1 MRGDPPQHDSISAN
15 RSNAKLVAHALTNA
29 RPSIYSRQR
38 ILLVLQSIGIVP
50 GVTLSLLSS
59 ILVLIVVARLFGKI
73 FAKYNQPELIGEI
86 LAGVLLGPA
95 VLNYIQPTAALAG
108 ISELAVFLII
118 LSAGL
123 EMRFGDVVGAMRG
136 RGMVLAAISF
146 AVPFLG
152 GVAVAQM
159 FELDVMRT
167 VFLGLCISITAL
179 PVAVKL
185 MENLNIL
192 NTKIANYAIAT
203 AIVNDVA
210 ALFVLGIV
218 LTIPSQPSFAL
229 VATTVSAA
237 TGKLLLLAG
246 GVLAF
251 NWLLALLE
259 RRNVTVQVIPERL
272 IQYFGP
278 EALFGIVVMFVL
290 AFGSVSEF
298 LGFHFVIGAF
308 FGALFLDQRHFLA
321 SRYEDLKGTLNSVTG
336 GFLAPVFF
344 AYLGLEFQIDA
355 LDNIEFPAA
364 VLAVSIVT
372 KMLAGWLGG
381 RFIGMSLRESLGLGC
396 ILNGRGVME
405 LVVASIAYQKG
416 FIGDEMFSTLVL
428 MGILTTFMT
437 PIMFSSVLSKER
449 LVAYRESGK
458 A

>member
-1 MRGDPPQHDSISAN
+1 M
-15 RSNAKLVAHALTNA
+15 
-29 RPSIYSRQR
+29 
-38 ILLVLQSIGIVP
+38 
-50 GVTLSLLSS
+50 SLLSS
-59 ILVLIVVARLFGKI
+59 LLVLIVVARLFGKV

-95 VLNYIQPTAALAG
+95 VFNYIQPTPALAG

-123 EMRFGDVVGAMRG
+123 EMRISDVLSAMRG
-136 RGMVLAAISF
+136 RGLILALLSF
-146 AVPFLG
+146 AIPFLG
-152 GVAVAQM
+152 GVAVAQV

-167 VFLGLCISITAL
+167 VFFGLCVSITAL

-185 MENLNIL
+185 MENMGIL
-192 NTKIANYAIAT
+192 DTKIARYAIAT

-210 ALFVLGIV
+210 ALFILGIV
-218 LTIPSQPSFAL
+218 LNVPSQPSFAL
-229 VATTVSAA
+229 VASTLVGA

-246 GVLAF
+246 GVLTF
-251 NWLLALLE
+251 NWFLAFLD
-259 RRNVTVQVIPERL
+259 RRQFSVQVIPERL
-272 IQYFGP
+272 VQYFGP
-278 EALFGIVVMFVL
+278 EALFGIVVLFVL

-321 SRYEDLKGTLNSVTG
+321 SRYEDLKTTLSSVTG

-344 AYLGLEFQIDA
+344 AFLGLEFQIDA

-364 VLAVSIVT
+364 VLAVSIFT
-372 KMLAGWLGG
+372 KVIAGWLGG
-381 RFIGMSLRESLGLGC
+381 RIVGMSLRESMGLGC

-428 MGILTTFMT
+428 MGILTTFIT
-437 PIMFSSVLSKER
+437 PIMFGGALSKQR
-449 LVAYRESGK
+449 LITYRESGV